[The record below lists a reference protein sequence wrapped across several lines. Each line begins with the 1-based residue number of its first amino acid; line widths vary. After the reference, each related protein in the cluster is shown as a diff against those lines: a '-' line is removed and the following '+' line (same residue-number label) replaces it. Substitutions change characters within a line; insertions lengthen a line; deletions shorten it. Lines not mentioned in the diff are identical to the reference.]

1 MRKAL
6 VAGAVLTA
14 ALAGYLVAQ
23 PIAQNQF
30 SGNECWNA
38 GQGPG
43 GPSTGF
49 LCSAQV
55 RNGTDLAVFS
65 GAGAV
70 VTQALFTNSTM
81 MWTGTAP
88 TTWAITL
95 PSPSFDGQIVT
106 VGTDTTLTT
115 MVTVTAGAGQ
125 TLAAAF
131 AAQTI
136 TAGTSVE
143 FQFDQTLLKW
153 FRLR

>member
-6 VAGAVLTA
+6 VAGA
-14 ALAGYLVAQ
+14 ALALAFTVGLVAQ
-23 PIAQNQF
+23 PIVQNQF
-30 SGNECWNA
+30 SGSECWNA

-49 LCSAQV
+49 LCTAQV
-55 RNGTDLAVFS
+55 RNGADLATFS
-65 GAGAV
+65 GSGAV
-70 VTQALFTNSTM
+70 ATTALFSNSTM

-88 TTWAITL
+88 TTWTITL
-95 PSPSFDGQIVT
+95 PSPSFDGQIIT

-115 MVTVTAGAGQ
+115 MVTVNAGSGQ

-131 AAQTI
+131 SAQTV